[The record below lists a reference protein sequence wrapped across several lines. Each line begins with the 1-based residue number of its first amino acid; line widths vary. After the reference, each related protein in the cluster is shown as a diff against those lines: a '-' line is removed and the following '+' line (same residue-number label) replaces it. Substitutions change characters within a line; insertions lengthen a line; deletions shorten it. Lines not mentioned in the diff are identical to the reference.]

1 MYKWK
6 KSILFVIDALEFGGG
21 ERVFLQLATGIRKQF
36 NVFVAAT
43 PGGKFEQETNRAG
56 IQFWPVNMRRQLS
69 LTPIIELN
77 RIIKKHRID
86 LVHSQGSRADFFSA
100 LAVRINSHTALISTI
115 TMPTEGF
122 DVNFLRK
129 TIYRLFDLVKKRTVK
144 RFIVV
149 SDSLKQFL
157 IHQKSIPSQKVVKIY
172 NGIEV
177 NLYNP
182 KEKTCFQYFKSQKI
196 EGKLIVGAIG
206 RLVWQKGFEYLIEA
220 IPSIVESVPD
230 VKCYVIGDG
239 ALEPKIEQLIIDKNL
254 NDKIG
259 LLGFRDDI
267 KDILSEMDIIVAPSL
282 LEGFPMITLEAM
294 SMARPIVA
302 SRIPGIQEQIE
313 NEREGILVPPADSKA
328 IAEAVIRV
336 LRDRKLAEK
345 IGAAAHRKVNRCFTV
360 EKMIRET
367 ENVYLSVL
375 R

>member
-1 MYKWK
+1 
-6 KSILFVIDALEFGGG
+6 
-21 ERVFLQLATGIRKQF
+21 
-36 NVFVAAT
+36 
-43 PGGKFEQETNRAG
+43 
-56 IQFWPVNMRRQLS
+56 MRRQLS
-69 LTPIIELN
+69 PMPIIELN
-77 RIIKKHRID
+77 RIIKNHRID

-100 LAVRINSHTALISTI
+100 LAVRINGHSTLISTI
-115 TMPTEGF
+115 TMLVEGF

-129 TIYRLFDLVKKRTVK
+129 TVYRLFDLVKEKTAK
-144 RFIVV
+144 HFIVV
-149 SDSLKQFL
+149 SETLRQFL
-157 IHQKSIPSQKVVKIY
+157 IHQKSIPTQKVVKIH

-182 KEKTCFQYFKSQKI
+182 NAKKGFQYFKSEKNT
-196 EGKLIVGAIG
+196 GKLVIGAIG

-220 IPSIVESVPD
+220 IPSIAESVPD
-230 VKCYVIGDG
+230 IKCYVIGDG
-239 ALEPKIEQLIIDKNL
+239 PLKSKLEQLIIDKNL
-254 NDKIG
+254 NDKVR

-267 KDILSEMDIIVAPSL
+267 NNILSEMHIIVVPSL

-313 NEREGILVPPADSKA
+313 TEREGILVPPADSKA